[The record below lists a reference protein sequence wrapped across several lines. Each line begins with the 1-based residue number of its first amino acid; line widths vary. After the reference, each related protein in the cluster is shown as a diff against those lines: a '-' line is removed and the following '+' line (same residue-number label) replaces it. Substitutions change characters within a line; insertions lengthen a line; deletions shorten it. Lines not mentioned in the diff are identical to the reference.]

1 MSSWGCS
8 AVFWEAASFKMSR
21 LTEKCIMI
29 ASAQSG
35 NVTRKIVTMNI
46 SIPMIEA
53 AEIGEL

>member
-1 MSSWGCS
+1 
-8 AVFWEAASFKMSR
+8 
-21 LTEKCIMI
+21 MI

-46 SIPMIEA
+46 SILMTEM